1 MLIILYVQSGRW
13 VRNRRGRDAEEE
25 EKNVLELVGSVTPR
39 VSSLLVRVA
48 VEVLA
53 GVKRLKGKTT
63 CTRAFSVCNTQGRK
77 YKDVE
82 EMYSSMQNERQC

>member
-63 CTRAFSVCNTQGRK
+63 RYQRVLR
-77 YKDVE
+77 V
-82 EMYSSMQNERQC
+82 